1 MNWNDPANI
10 TLYNRE
16 YKRKWTATNPGKIKE
31 KNRRYRERYHA
42 KLRAKFGDDHII
54 KSGAPAKTII
64 DGKLQCARCKEWK
77 LVDCFHGDNR
87 KATKRHSWCRQC
99 GTEAARIYRE
109 KNREKVRA
117 KQKER
122 LVVYRERRRLL
133 EIVRKYGLSEM
144 ELTALRKA
152 QEDKCGSCGVRLTA
166 LPAGK
171 GSGWC
176 IDHDHKTGR
185 VRGILCHRC
194 NLLIGMGLDDPDL
207 LRAAASYLERQSNCT
222 AIEQK
227 TKAIG

>member
-1 MNWNDPANI
+1 MASYNVPAVKSGSSLI
-10 TLYNRE
+10 VFMVII
-16 YKRKWTATNPGKIKE
+16 G
-31 KNRRYRERYHA
+31 
-42 KLRAKFGDDHII
+42 KLRSDTL
-54 KSGAPAKTII
+54 GADSA
-64 DGKLQCARCKEWK
+64 E
-77 LVDCFHGDNR
+77 
-87 KATKRHSWCRQC
+87 
-99 GTEAARIYRE
+99 
-109 KNREKVRA
+109 
-117 KQKER
+117 QKPR
-122 LVVYRERRRLL
+122 V
-133 EIVRKYGLSEM
+133 
-144 ELTALRKA
+144 TALRKA